1 MIEHLIVTTLVENT
15 AGGKGLLGEHGLSF
29 LIEARKGEETR
40 RILFDTGQ
48 GFVLSHNVKQLGI
61 SLHPLDAIVLSHGHY
76 DHTGGLAEVLQECPE
91 ADLFVHPSALEG
103 KYSPRGEIG
112 APIRDEEEL
121 RSRVGNLVWTTTPTE
136 LYPGICVTGTIPRSH
151 ELEDTGGNFWRDKT
165 HQQIDTLPDDQALF
179 INTPQ
184 GIVVILGCAH
194 AGTINTLDYIKYLT
208 GVPGF
213 HAVLG
218 GMHLLRAT
226 RERIEATAKA
236 LEEHEVRLIAPN
248 HCTGMN
254 AIAHL
259 WQCFPDRV
267 VECKVGSR
275 LEFGDRG

>member
-1 MIEHLIVTTLVENT
+1 
-15 AGGKGLLGEHGLSF
+15 
-29 LIEARKGEETR
+29 
-40 RILFDTGQ
+40 
-48 GFVLSHNVKQLGI
+48 
-61 SLHPLDAIVLSHGHY
+61 
-76 DHTGGLAEVLQECPE
+76 
-91 ADLFVHPSALEG
+91 
-103 KYSPRGEIG
+103 
-112 APIRDEEEL
+112 
-121 RSRVGNLVWTTTPTE
+121 
-136 LYPGICVTGTIPRSH
+136 
-151 ELEDTGGNFWRDKT
+151 LEDTGGNFWRDKT

-194 AGTINTLDYIKYLT
+194 AGTINTLDYIKSLT